1 MKLKVTS
8 ENVINLEKNEI
19 IVSIKSSKENED
31 VKNLIKYINN
41 YENYIAKKAL
51 AYDENKVVEIRY
63 EEIICF
69 FSDEKY
75 NYCKTKDAVYRIK
88 SKLYEIEELDANFI
102 RISKCCVINITHVKY
117 FDMRETGKIVVL
129 FDDGS
134 EEYVSRRKVGRILR
148 YMKERSI

>member
-69 FSDEKY
+69 FSDKKY